1 MSTHSTS
8 GHGDEDPRKV
18 VQRLVDAINS
28 SDDQALTDLL
38 AEDFVDRTPNPLQG
52 TGRDAFVAKI
62 RQLRAAFP
70 DLRLRVDQVVVEGG
84 LVSFLWTLT
93 GTNDGPF
100 ADRDPTGIPVEFA
113 GMNLERLSDGS
124 IAEHWSI
131 HDALSL
137 FHQLGRL
144 G

>member
-1 MSTHSTS
+1 MS
-8 GHGDEDPRKV
+8 DAKD
-18 VQRLVDAINS
+18 LVDRFVDVVNS
-28 SDDQALTDLL
+28 ADHTALGELLTD
-38 AEDFVDRTPNPLQG
+38 DFVDRTPNPLQG
-52 TGRDAFVAKI
+52 TGGEAFVAKI
-62 RQLRAAFP
+62 RQLREAFP
-70 DLRLRVDQVVVEGG
+70 DFRLRVEQVLVDGDR
-84 LVSFLWTLT
+84 VSFLWTLS

-100 ADRDPTGIPVEFA
+100 ADRDPTGIPVEFS
-113 GMNLERLSDGS
+113 GMNLERFVDGR